1 MPHSGNLACQ
11 NIHNAM
17 KTFNEWLEEKHP
29 EIIEEITFS
38 PSVRKYGAAALLAA
52 SGWLGMNKADGAE
65 DPNKNKN
72 QPVAAVSQD
81 QGFHDEDVI
90 ERNVMVYIRGHVSPR
105 EDSPKGR
112 LDAMRVAEVRI
123 QQKAAKYF
131 ESKGGKPGFAP
142 PGFKEITNKSD
153 VLSGKVDRVVWAW
166 KIPG

>member
-1 MPHSGNLACQ
+1 LVENLAWR
-11 NIHNAM
+11 NIDNDM
-17 KTFNEWLEEKHP
+17 KTFHEWLEDTHP
-29 EIIEEITFS
+29 EIIEE
-38 PSVRKYGAAALLAA
+38 KWQDWAAAGLMGLGALANGGDA
-52 SGWLGMNKADGAE
+52 HGAE
-65 DPNKNKN
+65 PKVRADLNDNR
-72 QPVAAVSQD
+72 PVAAVSQD

-90 ERNVMVYIRGHVSPR
+90 ERNGMVYIRGHVSPR

-153 VLSGKVDRVVWAW
+153 VLSGKIDRVVWAW